1 MARFNLQKHLAGW
14 KQVCGQAKDGL
25 HPTDKLKSIIN
36 DAGLCTSSNY
46 MSAYYKAGVLI
57 NYRDTSGRKGKIRI
71 SDKFLTKGNRE
82 SMILEYTEIIKR
94 GRRTDNDNKQEI
106 IDQLAQAVD
115 EVRDPVQIC
124 VDDNDLIESL
134 SFIENSLCDMTNE
147 QLDLLKSTIDVICRK
162 VKWLVFKNEQASM
175 MIEGLNL
182 IVKSCK

>member
-94 GRRTDNDNKQEI
+94 GRHTSNEDKQEV
-106 IDQLAQAVD
+106 IDQLIQAVD
-115 EVRDPVQIC
+115 EVRDPVQQNNDDVLEALCVLDSANLNEDELSSIIDILKKYDIIC
-124 VDDNDLIESL
+124 FEGDKADK
-134 SFIENSLCDMTNE
+134 FITAC
-147 QLDLLKSTIDVICRK
+147 
-162 VKWLVFKNEQASM
+162 
-175 MIEGLNL
+175 NL
-182 IVKSCK
+182 IVEACK